1 MFTLDNCIKDLRVML
16 AEGARCG
23 VEMPLVAGALACFE
37 EASRHGLGA
46 TEGAGMSVYWSTRA
60 AGK

>member
-16 AEGARCG
+16 AEGTRCG

-46 TEGAGMSVYWSTRA
+46 GEGAGMSVYWSTRA
-60 AGK
+60 VGK